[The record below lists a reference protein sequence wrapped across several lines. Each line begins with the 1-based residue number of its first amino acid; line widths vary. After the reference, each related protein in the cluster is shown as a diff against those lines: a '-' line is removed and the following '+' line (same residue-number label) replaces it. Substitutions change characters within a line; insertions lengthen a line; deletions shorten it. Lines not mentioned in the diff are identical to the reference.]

1 MKNKLNKFLLDDLS
15 NLKNIYMCVYMH
27 ICKHNFSILCSSLKH
42 IFKFF
47 TTEKEFLS
55 LKKNL
60 SNGIIP
66 NIKLTR

>member
-1 MKNKLNKFLLDDLS
+1 
-15 NLKNIYMCVYMH
+15 MCVYMH